1 MCPPLVTRSLSQAY
15 LAKLPGSSD
24 AGPGRY
30 KTMRAIVR
38 RAVGSLASQG
48 LAKVSREVGEG
59 QRWTLLAMGWG
70 CPE

>member
-1 MCPPLVTRSLSQAY
+1 MCHPLVARSFSQAY

-24 AGPGRY
+24 AGPGPY
-30 KTMRAIVR
+30 KAMRAIMR
-38 RAVGSLASQG
+38 RVVGSLASQG
-48 LAKVSREVGEG
+48 LARISREAGEG